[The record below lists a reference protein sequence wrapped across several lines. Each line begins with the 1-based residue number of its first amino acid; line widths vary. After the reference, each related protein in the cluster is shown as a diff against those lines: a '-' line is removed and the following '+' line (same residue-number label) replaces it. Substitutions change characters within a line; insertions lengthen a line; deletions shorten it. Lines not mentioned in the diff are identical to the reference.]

1 MDIFEIMKK
10 ITDLSKKG
18 MTLELQ
24 ERIADLREEVI
35 KVKEDNVQ
43 LRNDNLDLKQRIE
56 ELSEGERC
64 PKCKQPTWNLEG
76 SKPHHIYG
84 YQGILVRSYKCTNCG
99 YSENHEFDT
108 MKKNPT

>member
-56 ELSEGERC
+56 ELSQGERC
-64 PKCKQPTWNLEG
+64 PKCRQQSWVLEG
-76 SKPHHIYG
+76 SNPHHIFG
-84 YQGILVRSYKCTNCG
+84 DCGVIVRNYKCSKCG
-99 YSENHEFDT
+99 FTEIREINA
-108 MKKNPT
+108 MNNPS